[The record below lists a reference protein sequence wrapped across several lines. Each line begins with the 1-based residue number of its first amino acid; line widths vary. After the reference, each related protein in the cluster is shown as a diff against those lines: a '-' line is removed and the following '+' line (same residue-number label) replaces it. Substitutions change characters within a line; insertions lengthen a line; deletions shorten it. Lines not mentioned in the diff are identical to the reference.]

1 MSNPQPDIFQ
11 PITDANAMEFEHAI
25 LLNAKQVVDH
35 FMPTPGSYPPAP
47 QVAKAVRVIQALMTL
62 VKAQQEVVI
71 TSEQALDPVLS
82 QLGDTRLALKEA
94 EQRVIALEKMRD
106 DTEQMYHDLANQ
118 MADMEQAQHDEF
130 NSVQS

>member
-1 MSNPQPDIFQ
+1 MSNPQQDIFQ
-11 PITDANAMEFEHAI
+11 PITDANAMQFEHAI

-71 TSEQALDPVLS
+71 TSEQALDPILS
-82 QLGDTRLALKEA
+82 QLGDTKMALKEA
-94 EQRVIALEKMRD
+94 EQRVIVLEKMRD

-118 MADMEQAQHDEF
+118 MADMEQAQHDEDHAV
-130 NSVQS
+130 SS

>member
-1 MSNPQPDIFQ
+1 MSNPQQDIFQ
-11 PITDANAMEFEHAI
+11 PITDANAMQFEHAI

-71 TSEQALDPVLS
+71 TSEGALDPILS

-94 EQRVIALEKMRD
+94 EQRVIVLEKMRD
-106 DTEQMYHDLANQ
+106 DAEQMYHDLANQ
-118 MADMEQAQHDEF
+118 MADMEQAQHDEY